1 MLFDRYGRPLS
12 TLRIVVNNE
21 CNYKCIYCHKEGMY
35 KNKDGR
41 TLSLEEL
48 KVITKIASKLGINR
62 FKISGGEP
70 LLHND
75 IVDIVKWLNELKPN
89 DISMTTNGFHL
100 ATFAIQ
106 LAEAGLQRVNIGL
119 PSLNRNKFRY
129 VTGVDALDV
138 VIKGINI
145 AKDVFLKPM
154 TINVVVLK
162 NINEHEYLDFIEFA
176 SKFNARLRF
185 IELEPIGEGKKDFN
199 NLYTPLDKI
208 VEFLEG
214 VSVKMY
220 IREVN
225 LRPVY
230 VLDNGVEVEIV
241 RWYRNHKFC
250 LYCDRIRLYSD
261 KTLKPCVGLNNYID
275 LRKCLEPKIDEDC
288 IESMIIYANT
298 IRKPFWN
305 TIDLA

>member
-41 TLSLEEL
+41 ILSLEEL